1 MNEAET
7 FENALL
13 REKPTDELEQAFRQ
27 GYNAG
32 KAYEDKRYREIAY
45 HYGLYSQR
53 EQFIEECS
61 EAILASQKCKRT
73 SDNPSEYEKNLL
85 NLAEEIADVLIMARQ
100 MRLLVGAGHVDEF
113 IEEKLERQMRRMAD
127 ES

>member
-7 FENALL
+7 FKAALL
-13 REKPTDELEQAFRQ
+13 REKPADELEQAFRQ
-27 GYNAG
+27 GYLAG
-32 KAYEDKRYREIAY
+32 LREQDYRIKEIAY
-45 HYGLYSQR
+45 HYGYESQR
-53 EQFIEECS
+53 EQLIEECA
-61 EAILASQKCKRT
+61 EAILAAQKCKRT

-100 MRLLVGAGHVDEF
+100 MRLLVGAGHVDKF